1 MIADGV
7 TPEIQQQITALVRGD
22 NEQMLLKFLSRF
34 DPEQHPWSGAFA
46 MAIVNHISGGAAGL
60 AAPILGNMSTRMATR
75 RVEGEAQGISNA
87 VRGGQPAPP
96 PSWAVP
102 LPLAGF
108 YSANADQQRQQ
119 ALARA
124 LQNQ

>member
-1 MIADGV
+1 V
-7 TPEIQQQITALVRGD
+7 QQQITALVHGD

-34 DPEQHPWSGAFA
+34 DPEQHPWSAMFA
-46 MAIVNHISGGAAGL
+46 SAIAQHLTGGASGVL
-60 AAPILGNMSTRMATR
+60 TPILGNLSTRMATR
-75 RVEGEAQGISNA
+75 RVVGEAQGISNA
-87 VRGGQPAPP
+87 VRGGQLPP
-96 PSWAVP
+96 TPSYAVP

-108 YSANADQQRQQ
+108 YTANVEQERQQ